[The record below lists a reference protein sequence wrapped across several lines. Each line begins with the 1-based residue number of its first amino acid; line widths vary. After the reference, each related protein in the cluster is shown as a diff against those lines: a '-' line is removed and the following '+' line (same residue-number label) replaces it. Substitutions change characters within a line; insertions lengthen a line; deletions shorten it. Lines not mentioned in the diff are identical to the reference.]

1 MHGASAVFVVKDGNG
16 TACIMADFSA
26 AFLTSYDTQNGSKV
40 GNTRALHALL
50 VCVIIYNKSWLCSC
64 LSWTGDVARKAAD
77 PKIRALCPY
86 PEGPQNTV
94 IPLDL
99 DLAV

>member
-50 VCVIIYNKSWLCSC
+50 VCVII
-64 LSWTGDVARKAAD
+64 
-77 PKIRALCPY
+77 
-86 PEGPQNTV
+86 
-94 IPLDL
+94 
-99 DLAV
+99 

>member
-26 AFLTSYDTQNGSKV
+26 AFLISYDTQNGSKV

-50 VCVIIYNKSWLCSC
+50 VCVII
-64 LSWTGDVARKAAD
+64 
-77 PKIRALCPY
+77 
-86 PEGPQNTV
+86 
-94 IPLDL
+94 
-99 DLAV
+99 